1 MALARRI
8 FFFLV
13 INLVVTLTLSCVL
26 NLLHVQPYLRAYG
39 LDMKSLMLFCLI
51 WGMGGALISLA
62 MSRQIAKWML
72 GVRLIDPETQEGRA
86 SVLLQSVYKLARRAG
101 LSAMPQVGIFQ
112 SAEPNAFATGPSQR
126 SSLVAVS
133 SGLLGRMSEQELE
146 GVLAHEIAHI
156 KNGDMV
162 TMTLL
167 QGVVN
172 AFVMFL
178 ARVLAF
184 ACSGL
189 GKNKQGSSSSGSY
202 MSYMLFVFLFDTV
215 FMLFGMMVIC
225 AYSRFREFRADH
237 GGAALAG
244 KEKMIAAL
252 QSLQSTVNVRDKKL
266 EQSAVAAF
274 KISSPKKRGFLRW
287 LSTHP
292 PLEERIDR
300 LQKS

>member
-1 MALARRI
+1 MAIARRI
-8 FFFLV
+8 FFFII

-72 GVRLIDPETQEGRA
+72 GVRLINPESSEGKT
-86 SVLLQSVYKLARRAG
+86 STLLQSVYKLARQAG
-101 LSAMPQVGIFQ
+101 LSAMPQVGVFQ

-178 ARVLAF
+178 ARILAF
-184 ACSGL
+184 VCSGL
-189 GKNKQGSSSSGSY
+189 GKNKQESSSSGSY

-225 AYSRFREFRADH
+225 AYSRFREFRADR

-244 KEKMIAAL
+244 REKMIAAL
-252 QSLQSTVNVRDKKL
+252 QALQSTLNVRDKAL
-266 EQSAVAAF
+266 DQSAVAAF
-274 KISSPKKRGFLRW
+274 KISSPKKRGFLRL

-292 PLEERIDR
+292 PLEERIER
-300 LQKS
+300 LRQ